1 MNSLRKQMESDM
13 ALRGL
18 AYRTREAYIGGV
30 AKLAKFYGR
39 SPDQITEPECQSY
52 LLHLLQERKLAHS
65 SCNVVASALQFF
77 YRVTLKQREAEFC
90 LPRPRVPQRLP
101 QILSREEI
109 AALFEKTTNLKHRA
123 FLMTTYGGGLRLLEA
138 CHLKVSDID
147 SDRMTLRIEQGK
159 GAKDR
164 YTLLSPSLLKE
175 LRRYWIA
182 HRPALWLFPSPR
194 VADRAMNPH
203 SARAASSTPPKTAP
217 ASPSSAVS
225 TGCAMR
231 LPPTCS
237 KAVLMC
243 TPFSACWD
251 TAISPPRRATSTSRR
266 STCRAPPRRST
277 CWSGPIPRA
286 ASVPWARIRTARMR
300 QGSRSNWPRSSHTT
314 ARRIK
319 PHTTSFRCSTG
330 R

>member
-1 MNSLRKQMESDM
+1 MSALRKQMEADM

-18 AYRTREAYIGGV
+18 AYRTRQAYIESV
-30 AKLAKFYGR
+30 AKFAKFYRR
-39 SPDQITEPECQSY
+39 SPDRITEPESQSY

-77 YRVTLKQREAEFC
+77 YRVTLKRPQAQFC
-90 LPRPRVPQRLP
+90 LPRPKMPSRLP
-101 QILSREEI
+101 HILSREEV
-109 AALFEKTTNLKHRA
+109 AALFAQTTNLKHRA

-194 VADRAMNPH
+194 VADRPMNPH
-203 SARAASSTPPKTAP
+203 SAQRIFYAAKDRAGITKQCGIHGLRHAFATHLLEGGVDVHTIQ
-217 ASPSSAVS
+217 
-225 TGCAMR
+225 R
-231 LPPTCS
+231 LLGHGNLS
-237 KAVLMC
+237 
-243 TPFSACWD
+243 
-251 TAISPPRRATSTSRR
+251 
-266 STCRAPPRRST
+266 
-277 CWSGPIPRA
+277 
-286 ASVPWARIRTARMR
+286 
-300 QGSRSNWPRSSHTT
+300 TT
-314 ARRIK
+314 ARYFHLAQK
-319 PHTTSFRCSTG
+319 HLSGATSPLDLLERPDTV
-330 R
+330 RR